1 MPSQKPTAAGMNAS
15 RPRPS
20 DCSMAGMS
28 KLQID
33 AATMTPAAK
42 PVKAR
47 CTPSCSV
54 FFMKN
59 TQADPSVVPAKGI
72 RMPGKH
78 CISIN

>member
-15 RPRPS
+15 RPMLS

-47 CTPSCSV
+47 
-54 FFMKN
+54 
-59 TQADPSVVPAKGI
+59 
-72 RMPGKH
+72 
-78 CISIN
+78 